1 MAHGKLAMARLM
13 AIYWLLALAIGIG
26 IWLLAMALAIG
37 ALRNLL
43 I

>member
-13 AIYWLLALAIGIG
+13 AIYWLLAIGIG